1 MSTTFT
7 NTLGNTFNIKVN
19 VFAIKNVKEQTG
31 TDIGKLLNEEAA
43 GLKELTEDPIAMCD
57 VLYVLCEEQAA
68 SFGMSDRQ
76 FGESMSGD
84 VYEAAVYA
92 FIEAYADFCPA
103 HLRDVLKQ
111 GLKMGKEQAESA
123 KTEFQARLEQLDTEK

>member
-7 NTLGNTFNIKVN
+7 NTLGNTFNLTVN
-19 VFAIKNVKEQTG
+19 VYAIKNVKEKTG
-31 TDIGKLLNEEAA
+31 TDIGKLLNEEAL
-43 GLKELTEDPIAMCD
+43 GLKKLTEDPVDMCD
-57 VLYVLCEEQAA
+57 VLYVLCEDQADT
-68 SFGMSDRQ
+68 FGMTDRQ

-92 FIEAYADFCPA
+92 FIEAYANFCPA

-111 GLKMGKEQAESA
+111 GLKMGRQQTESA
-123 KTEFQARLEQLDTEK
+123 RTEFQDRLEQLDIEK

>member
-7 NTLGNTFNIKVN
+7 NTLGNTFTIRIN

-57 VLYVLCEEQAA
+57 VLYVLCEDQAKV
-68 SFGMSDRQ
+68 FGMTDRQ
-76 FGESMSGD
+76 FGESMAGD

-103 HLRDVLKQ
+103 HLRDVLKE
-111 GLKMGKEQAESA
+111 GLRMGRQQTESA
-123 KTEFQARLEQLDTEK
+123 KIEFQDRLEQLDTPK